1 MCARASWIHVLFLTG
16 WEMICLFIFLLAA
29 GFGDTRNP
37 FNASLP
43 IWLHLNVGHFQSQIW
58 MLFSLFPFPVGH
70 SMSAGC
76 TRTAHLYGHSN
87 QRWRGCVYPQS
98 QQPAGKSTNG
108 SFPIPLHSKAL
119 MELSM
124 TPFCFS
130 DHYQGAWDPSN
141 KKVTNYIYVE
151 PCGSRSSHN

>member
-58 MLFSLFPFPVGH
+58 MLFSLFPFVKSLLSLLSLGRPVACATEQRAQI
-70 SMSAGC
+70 SAIQPGSRAKK
-76 TRTAHLYGHSN
+76 TRKKRLTPFYWGGASLGTIKKYGSSIQIAIQALYGVHSV
-87 QRWRGCVYPQS
+87 WV
-98 QQPAGKSTNG
+98 
-108 SFPIPLHSKAL
+108 
-119 MELSM
+119 
-124 TPFCFS
+124 
-130 DHYQGAWDPSN
+130 
-141 KKVTNYIYVE
+141 
-151 PCGSRSSHN
+151 